1 MSDANIIVGIDL
13 GTTNSEVA
21 WVADGQP
28 TILTDADDAGIM
40 PSVVGLDAK
49 GSLLVG
55 RAAHNQAA
63 LAPQRTVSSVKRHMG
78 TEQPMSLGERTY
90 TPPEISAFILR
101 ALKARA
107 EAKLG
112 QPVRRAVI
120 TVPAYFTDAQR
131 QATREAGRLA
141 DLEVVRII
149 NEPTAAALA
158 YGGGEQAPGTV
169 LVYDLGGG
177 TFDVSIVRIEAQV
190 VEVLASTGDNKL
202 GGDDIDRL
210 IVDCLLDH
218 IESKLRL
225 TVGDD
230 PLPRA
235 RLARAAEQAK
245 KQLSNAPLA
254 KIEVDHLGEV
264 DGAPVHLVYELRREA
279 LAQLMAPLL
288 QRTLDCVDRALTDA
302 GLLPEQLDRVLLVG
316 GSTRIPEVHRLL
328 TKRLGKTPEGAID
341 PDLCV
346 ALGAAVQAGL
356 EMGENVHSVL
366 VDVTPFTFGTS
377 ALGELGGLPYPH
389 KYVPIIMRNSKLP
402 VRRSEMFYKLYQGQT
417 EICIN
422 VFQGDNED
430 ALENTKIG
438 AFTFDGLAIDNSL
451 GEILFTYGLDLDGIL
466 HVEAVERASNKTLRV
481 QVDNTLGR
489 MSLPERSAAKQRVD
503 AAWGEGGAGEA
514 ATPASAHDD
523 ASGALPA
530 ELEAML
536 ARARDLLGSAAPAD
550 RREMEGLMAELRAV
564 AEGDDAERI
573 EVVKDKLDDLMF
585 YVE

>member
-1 MSDANIIVGIDL
+1 MNVANIIVGIDL

-49 GSLLVG
+49 GDLLVG

-78 TEQPMSLGERTY
+78 TEQPMPLGDRTY
-90 TPPEISAFILR
+90 TPPEVSAFILR

-112 QPVRRAVI
+112 QPVNRAVI

-141 DLEVVRII
+141 ELEVVRII

-158 YGGGEQAPGTV
+158 YGGGQQAPGTV

-190 VEVLASTGDNKL
+190 VEVLASTGDNQL

-210 IVDCLLDH
+210 IVDCLVTHL
-218 IESKLRL
+218 ETEMQY
-225 TVGDD
+225 TVGDA

-245 KQLSNAPLA
+245 KQLSTAPRA

-264 DGAPVHLVYELRREA
+264 DGAPVHLIFELRRER
-279 LAQLMAPLL
+279 LVELIAPLL
-288 QRTLDCVDRALTDA
+288 QRTLDCVERALADA
-302 GLLPEQLDRVLLVG
+302 ELRPEQIDRVLLVG

-328 TKRLGKTPEGAID
+328 TERLGQGVVDLHPQRLVAGA
-341 PDLCV
+341 LH
-346 ALGAAVQAGL
+346 G
-356 EMGENVHSVL
+356 
-366 VDVTPFTFGTS
+366 
-377 ALGELGGLPYPH
+377 
-389 KYVPIIMRNSKLP
+389 
-402 VRRSEMFYKLYQGQT
+402 
-417 EICIN
+417 
-422 VFQGDNED
+422 
-430 ALENTKIG
+430 
-438 AFTFDGLAIDNSL
+438 
-451 GEILFTYGLDLDGIL
+451 L
-466 HVEAVERASNKTLRV
+466 HVQDPI
-481 QVDNTLGR
+481 QV
-489 MSLPERSAAKQRVD
+489 QRV
-503 AAWGEGGAGEA
+503 GE
-514 ATPASAHDD
+514 
-523 ASGALPA
+523 
-530 ELEAML
+530 
-536 ARARDLLGSAAPAD
+536 
-550 RREMEGLMAELRAV
+550 
-564 AEGDDAERI
+564 
-573 EVVKDKLDDLMF
+573 
-585 YVE
+585 